1 MGIREEILIEIRQAK
16 PGLAKKYKVK
26 SIALFG
32 SLARNEGT
40 PESDIDILVD
50 FSEPIGIEFVY
61 LSDEL
66 ETILKRK
73 VDLVSRTGVK
83 DHYYKQIEKDL
94 IYA

>member
-1 MGIREEILIEIRQAK
+1 MKIREEILNEIRKAK
-16 PGLAKKYKVK
+16 PDLAKKYKVK

-32 SLARNEGT
+32 SLARNEGA

-66 ETILKRK
+66 ENILKRK

-83 DHYYKQIEKDL
+83 DYYYKQIEKDL